1 MKQEDK
7 WLDGLRYRMK
17 DYSEPVP
24 EGLWADIEKEL
35 ESPKVVPMW
44 RRWQAVAAV
53 ALLVVVSSLT
63 WWMVN
68 SPATQ
73 YIEEQSMQIAEV
85 TPVTMEEPRAPLLA
99 EEKPLVVMKK
109 KKTESDSI
117 LTIIHLCY
125 DLEENAMAPEDSL
138 EEDTK
143 EIATD
148 TEKQEPERKSNPT
161 STRRKIMV
169 QNLMAQSSQKKNS
182 SWSLGVS
189 VGNGALNLYYGE
201 KQMTEYDLSVPQ
213 ENWNGYPPVSAPDST
228 TQTPN
233 EGSQQKLFS
242 RGASRTADIDYGAFE
257 KKHRTPFVV
266 GISLRWML
274 NEDWALESGLTYTRL
289 ATDLSAGSMK
299 GEQKLHYIGIPLK
312 VSRKVWADNRWS
324 VYAGAGGAVEKC
336 VSGQLTV
343 NNKWQGEEIKRNLDV
358 DELQW
363 SLQASV
369 GVQYRLAGQLGI
381 YAEPGVAYYFDDGSQ
396 VETIRK
402 EKPFHFNVQVGLRF
416 TLPK

>member
-7 WLDGLRYRMK
+7 WLDGLRHRMK

-35 ESPKVVPMW
+35 EGPKVFPMW
-44 RRWQAVAAV
+44 RRWQAIAAI

-73 YIEEQSMQIAEV
+73 YMEEQSMQIAEV

-99 EEKPLVVMKK
+99 EEMSQIAKK
-109 KKTESDSI
+109 EKVKSDSI
-117 LTIIHLCY
+117 QTIIDICY
-125 DLEENAMAPEDSL
+125 DIEENVIVPEYSL
-138 EEDTK
+138 EEDTR
-143 EIATD
+143 EETMD
-148 TEKQEPERKSNPT
+148 TGKQESEQKRNPA
-161 STRRKIMV
+161 STRRKIMA
-169 QNLMAQSSQKKNS
+169 QNLMVQSSKKKTS

-189 VGNGALNLYYGE
+189 VGNGVLNLRQE
-201 KQMTEYDLSVPQ
+201 EMRVNESIENSV
-213 ENWNGYPPVSAPDST
+213 PPVSVPDSI
-228 TQTPN
+228 TQTPDK
-233 EGSQQKLFS
+233 ESQQKLFS
-242 RGASRTADIDYGAFE
+242 RGVSRAADIDYDAFE

-266 GISLRWML
+266 GMSLRWML

-336 VSGQLTV
+336 VSGRLTV
-343 NNKWQGEEIKRNLDV
+343 KDKWQGSEIKRNLDV

-402 EKPFHFNVQVGLRF
+402 EKPFLFNVQVGLRF